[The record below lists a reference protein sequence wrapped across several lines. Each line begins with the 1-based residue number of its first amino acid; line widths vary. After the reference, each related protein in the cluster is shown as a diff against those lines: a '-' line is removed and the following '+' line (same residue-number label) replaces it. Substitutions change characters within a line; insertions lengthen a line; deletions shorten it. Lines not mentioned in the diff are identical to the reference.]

1 MLCVLVVDDEPR
13 QRKIMANIIREFRKD
28 YEVLE
33 AKNGEEALSLC
44 MERRIDI
51 IFSDIRMPKMDGLSL
66 IEHISKVSNTTKIV
80 FISGYDDFT
89 YAQKAMEYH
98 AFSYI
103 LKPIEERRVLNIIVQ
118 IEDELHKQRKSQE
131 EKDVMTKQL
140 NKLLPFYF
148 DYLMNKWI
156 IGECSQSEIDEIN
169 GIFQS
174 GDAGCVI
181 LSQVVQDNALGCT
194 TQYTN
199 EDINEIKFNLK
210 MWIKEVLYPYGHT
223 ISFDLEKN
231 SSTIVSILNSK
242 DPPEYTRVLKDLQ
255 SLIKNL
261 NKEYLLKVTIG
272 VGAAIDDVFT
282 SIKTGY
288 ESAEA
293 ALHCLFYLGVGRVI
307 SYAEIQES
315 YTREINGGFP
325 GEDDLKQFIH
335 GQKTLSKQWIDSF
348 MDSILG
354 DSYLE
359 PDILLDYLSSLM
371 LNMNHSI
378 QNIIPE
384 EKFIELHQQIK
395 NEFSFLPLFSL
406 SELKKRLLSLLKC
419 MADAVQIQ
427 KDNKNNIVLERC
439 LHYIHSHLG
448 KELSLEELASKYYFN
463 PSYFSTLFKKYTGM
477 HYTDYIIDL
486 RLKNAHRLLL
496 DSDKKIYIIA
506 QEVGYRDVK
515 YFNKIFK
522 RRYGVTPDECRKF
535 SNER

>member
-1 MLCVLVVDDEPR
+1 MLCILVVDDEPR

-33 AKNGEEALSLC
+33 AKNGEEALNLC

-103 LKPIEERRVLNIIVQ
+103 LKPIEEGRVLELIVQ
-118 IEDELHKQRKSQE
+118 IEEELQKQRKSQE

-148 DYLMNKWI
+148 DYLMNKWV
-156 IGECSQSEIDEIN
+156 IGECSQSEIDELS
-169 GIFQS
+169 GIFQP
-174 GDAGCVI
+174 GQAGCVI

-194 TQYTN
+194 TQYSN
-199 EDINEIKFNLK
+199 EDINEIMLNLK

-223 ISFDLEKN
+223 ISFELEKD
-231 SSTIVSILNSK
+231 SSTIVSILNSEE
-242 DPPEYTRVLKDLQ
+242 PPDYTGILSQLQ
-255 SLIKNL
+255 MLLKNL

-272 VGAAIDDVFT
+272 VGAGVDDVFS
-282 SIKTGY
+282 SIKAGFD
-288 ESAEA
+288 SAEA
-293 ALHCLFYLGVGRVI
+293 ALHCLFYLGAGRVI
-307 SYAEIQES
+307 SFEEIQES

-325 GEDDLKQFIH
+325 GEDDLRQFIH
-335 GQKTLSKQWIDSF
+335 GHKTLSKQW
-348 MDSILG
+348 MDSYLEGILG

-359 PDILLDYLSSLM
+359 PDILLDYLCTLM
-371 LNMNHSI
+371 LSLNHSI
-378 QNIIPE
+378 QNIISE
-384 EKFIELHQQIK
+384 EKFIELNQRIK
-395 NEFSFLPLFSL
+395 TEICPLPLYSL
-406 SELKKRLLSLLKC
+406 SKLKQRLLSLVKS

-496 DSDKKIYIIA
+496 DSDKKIYMIA